1 MAVKK
6 QISVNAFNMN
16 CIGHINHGLWT
27 HPRDRST
34 EFNTLGYWTDL
45 ARTLEKGLFDAI
57 FIADIT
63 GVYDVYQQGVD
74 LTLKESVQLP
84 VNDPAIIISAMAAVT
99 EHLGFGV
106 TANLTYEPPYLL
118 ARRFSTLDHLTGGR
132 VGWNIV
138 TGYLESAAKAI
149 GLDNQ
154 VPHDRRY
161 DQAEEYLQLMYKLWE
176 GSWEPGSVVKD
187 RQRRIYADPSKVH
200 KIQHAGEF
208 YRSEGYHL
216 CEPSPQRTPLLFQAG
231 TSDKGI
237 AFAGRHAECSF
248 ISGGTPGKT
257 REQVN
262 RLRQAAVD
270 AGRRPDDIRLYV
282 GVNVVVAA
290 TEAEAKSKHQ
300 EYLRYA
306 SPEAGLAHYSSTT
319 GIDLARYELDEPI
332 GYAETQAIDSVTRRF
347 KESRITRRQLLEQH
361 ALGGRYPTLVGDP
374 VQIAD
379 ALVSLV
385 DETGIDGFNLARIVT
400 PESYEDFATYVV
412 PELQN
417 RGRYKTH
424 YAEGTIRE
432 KLFAAEPWLPGRH
445 PGARLRHAR

>member
-1 MAVKK
+1 MPVKK

-45 ARTLEKGLFDAI
+45 AKTLEKGLFDAI

-99 EHLGFGV
+99 QHLGFGV

-176 GSWEPGSVVKD
+176 GSWEPGSVIKD
-187 RQRRIYADPSKVH
+187 RERRIYADPSKVR
-200 KIQHAGEF
+200 KIRHAGEF

-248 ISGGTPGKT
+248 ISGGTPDKT

-270 AGRRPDDIRLYV
+270 AGRQPDDIRLYV

-332 GYAETQAIDSVTRRF
+332 GYADTQAIDSVTRRF

-379 ALVSLV
+379 ALESLV

>member
-99 EHLGFGV
+99 QHLGFGV

-154 VPHDRRY
+154 LPHDRRY

-176 GSWEPGSVVKD
+176 GSWEPGSVIKD
-187 RQRRIYADPSKVH
+187 RERRIYADPSKVH
-200 KIQHAGEF
+200 KIRHTGEF

-248 ISGGTPGKT
+248 ISGGAPDKT

-270 AGRRPDDIRLYV
+270 AGRQPDDIRLYV

-332 GYAETQAIDSVTRRF
+332 GYADTQAIDSVTRRF

-379 ALVSLV
+379 ALESLV

>member
-1 MAVKK
+1 MP
-6 QISVNAFNMN
+6 
-16 CIGHINHGLWT
+16 IGHINHGLWT

-248 ISGGTPGKT
+248 ISGGTPDKT

-270 AGRRPDDIRLYV
+270 AGRQPDDIRLYV

-319 GIDLARYELDEPI
+319 GIDLARYELDEPV
-332 GYAETQAIDSVTRRF
+332 GYADTQAIDSVTRRF

-361 ALGGRYPTLVGDP
+361 ALGGRYPTLVGDS

-379 ALVSLV
+379 ALESLV

-432 KLFAAEPWLPGRH
+432 KLFAADPWLPGRH

>member
-1 MAVKK
+1 
-6 QISVNAFNMN
+6 MN

-99 EHLGFGV
+99 QHLGFGV

-176 GSWEPGSVVKD
+176 GSWEPGSVIKD
-187 RQRRIYADPSKVH
+187 RQQRIYADPTKVH

-248 ISGGTPGKT
+248 ISGGTPDKT

-347 KESRITRRQLLEQH
+347 KDSRITRRQLLEQH

-379 ALVSLV
+379 ALESLV

-445 PGARLRHAR
+445 PGAQLRNVR

>member
-1 MAVKK
+1 MPVKK
-6 QISVNAFNMN
+6 HISVNAFNMN
-16 CIGHINHGLWT
+16 CIGHINHGFWT

-45 ARTLEKGLFDAI
+45 AKTLEQGLFDAI

-84 VNDPAIIISAMAAVT
+84 VNDPAIIISAMATVT

-106 TANLTYEPPYLL
+106 TANLSYEPPYLL
-118 ARRFSTLDHLTGGR
+118 ARRFSTLDHLTAGR

-149 GLDNQ
+149 GLGNQ

-161 DQAEEYLQLMYKLWE
+161 EQAEEYLQLMYKLWE
-176 GSWEPGSVVKD
+176 GSWEPGSVIKD
-187 RQRRIYADPSKVH
+187 RQRRIYADPAKVH
-200 KIQHAGEF
+200 RIRHAGEF

-231 TSDKGI
+231 TSDQGI

-248 ISGGTPGKT
+248 ISGGTPDKT
-257 REQVN
+257 REQVT

-270 AGRRPDDIRLYV
+270 AGRKPDDIRLYV

-290 TEAEAKSKHQ
+290 TEAEAKSKHE

-306 SPEAGLAHYSSTT
+306 SPEAGLVHYSSTT
-319 GIDLARYELDEPI
+319 GIDLSRYELDEPI
-332 GYAETQAIDSVTRRF
+332 NYAETQAIDSVTRRF

-361 ALGGRYPTLVGDP
+361 VLGGRYPTLVGDP

-379 ALVSLV
+379 VLESLV
-385 DETGIDGFNLARIVT
+385 DETGIDGINLTRIVT

-412 PELQN
+412 PELQS

-424 YAEGTIRE
+424 YAEGSLRQ
-432 KLFAAEPWLPGRH
+432 KLFAAEPWLPDRH
-445 PGARLRHAR
+445 PGARFRKTY

>member
-1 MAVKK
+1 MPVKK

-99 EHLGFGV
+99 KHLGFGV

-176 GSWEPGSVVKD
+176 GSWEPGSVIKD
-187 RQRRIYADPSKVH
+187 RERRIYADPSKVH
-200 KIQHAGEF
+200 KIRHAGEF

-248 ISGGTPGKT
+248 ISGGTPDKT

-270 AGRRPDDIRLYV
+270 AGRQPDDIRLYV

-332 GYAETQAIDSVTRRF
+332 GYADTQAIDSVTRRF

-379 ALVSLV
+379 ALESLV

>member
-16 CIGHINHGLWT
+16 CVGHINHGLWT

-34 EFNTLGYWTDL
+34 EFNTLSYWTDL

-63 GVYDVYQQGVD
+63 GVYDVYQKGVD

-99 EHLGFGV
+99 QHLGFGV

-176 GSWEPGSVVKD
+176 GSWEPGSVIKD
-187 RQRRIYADPSKVH
+187 RQQRIYADPTKVQ

-248 ISGGTPGKT
+248 ISGGAPDKT
-257 REQVN
+257 REQVQ

-270 AGRRPDDIRLYV
+270 AGRRADDIRLYV

-332 GYAETQAIDSVTRRF
+332 GYSDTQAIDSVTRRF

-374 VQIAD
+374 VQIAG
-379 ALVSLV
+379 ALESLV

-424 YAEGTIRE
+424 YAQGTIRE
-432 KLFAAEPWLPGRH
+432 KLFAAEPWLSGRH

>member
-1 MAVKK
+1 MPVKK

-99 EHLGFGV
+99 QHLGFGV

-176 GSWEPGSVVKD
+176 GSWEPGSVIKD
-187 RQRRIYADPSKVH
+187 RERRIYADPSKVH
-200 KIQHAGEF
+200 KIRHAGEF

-248 ISGGTPGKT
+248 ISGGTPDKT

-270 AGRRPDDIRLYV
+270 AGRQPDDIRLYV

-332 GYAETQAIDSVTRRF
+332 GYADTQAIDSVTRRF

-379 ALVSLV
+379 ALESLV

>member
-1 MAVKK
+1 
-6 QISVNAFNMN
+6 
-16 CIGHINHGLWT
+16 
-27 HPRDRST
+27 
-34 EFNTLGYWTDL
+34 L
-45 ARTLEKGLFDAI
+45 ARTLEKGQFDAI

-99 EHLGFGV
+99 QHLGFGV

-176 GSWEPGSVVKD
+176 GSWEPGSVIKD
-187 RQRRIYADPSKVH
+187 RQQRIYADPTKVH

-248 ISGGTPGKT
+248 ISGGTPDKT

-385 DETGIDGFNLARIVT
+385 DDTGIDGFNLARIVT

>member
-1 MAVKK
+1 
-6 QISVNAFNMN
+6 
-16 CIGHINHGLWT
+16 
-27 HPRDRST
+27 
-34 EFNTLGYWTDL
+34 
-45 ARTLEKGLFDAI
+45 LFDAI

-99 EHLGFGV
+99 QHLGFGV

-176 GSWEPGSVVKD
+176 GSWEPGSVIKD
-187 RQRRIYADPSKVH
+187 RQQRIYADPTKVH

-248 ISGGTPGKT
+248 ISGGTPDKT

-347 KESRITRRQLLEQH
+347 KDSRITRRQLLEQH

-379 ALVSLV
+379 ALESLV

-445 PGARLRHAR
+445 PGAQLRNVR